1 MFYKKYDL
9 LLDRAYK
16 QLELAAVVSNAF
28 TIHPAHHHFK
38 QYYYQEWEDR
48 DRVIH
53 DRIYPTYYS
62 QD

>member
-16 QLELAAVVSNAF
+16 QLELAAIVSNAF

-38 QYYYQEWEDR
+38 
-48 DRVIH
+48 
-53 DRIYPTYYS
+53 
-62 QD
+62 